1 MAGTTDSGV
10 GFLAVFLVGGAGYLI
25 GYLLYIGYKMVGNTR
40 NVLMSRE
47 LPQRKLRKYDANDFY
62 DEPDGFYV
70 TLPNGEVRI
79 D

>member
-1 MAGTTDSGV
+1 MAGTVESSIVSLALIPLGV
-10 GFLAVFLVGGAGYLI
+10 AVYLI

-40 NVLMSRE
+40 NILVSRE

>member
-1 MAGTTDSGV
+1 MATDKSLV
-10 GFLAVFLVGGAGYLI
+10 FMILLAVGGATYII

-40 NVLMSRE
+40 NVLFSTE
-47 LPQRKLRKYDANDFY
+47 LPKRKLRKYNPNDFY

-70 TLPNGEVRI
+70 TMPDGSVRI

>member
-1 MAGTTDSGV
+1 MATDSGV
-10 GFLAVFLVGGAGYLI
+10 GFLAIFLVGGAMYLI

-40 NVLMSRE
+40 NVLVSRE
-47 LPQRKLRKYDANDFY
+47 LPQRKLRKYNPNDFY

-70 TLPNGEVRI
+70 TMPDGSVRI